1 MLLPQGAGEA
11 KCRCR
16 HMCRVRITP
25 MRDSRLGVRGRAPRT
40 GRRRRACVHIQRCAA
55 VSTSRRRRLIINTD
69 AKNEADDQFAIVHGL
84 LSPTL
89 QIEGIIAAHFGDR
102 RSNESMLESRR
113 EIDLLLRLMDLT
125 GQVHVVN
132 GAPHAMRGEHTAVPS
147 DGSRLIVEQALKD
160 DERPLYIAFLGLLA
174 EPAIQDR
181 NVVVVW
187 IGGPAYD
194 GLNPTYSPE
203 FNLANDIAS
212 ANAVFNSRLTI
223 WQIPMSVYT
232 MVGVGYAE
240 LRQKVAPCGE
250 LGRYLVDQLVAWNAS
265 WNEAPI
271 EHRSLGDSPAIS
283 VVLNPGGACWRER
296 PRVTFSPDGSMNE
309 PADTSL
315 TVRVVESLDTRYLLE
330 DMFAKLREFAA

>member
-1 MLLPQGAGEA
+1 MSA
-11 KCRCR
+11 
-16 HMCRVRITP
+16 
-25 MRDSRLGVRGRAPRT
+25 
-40 GRRRRACVHIQRCAA
+40 
-55 VSTSRRRRLIINTD
+55 SRRRRLIISTD

-89 QIEGIIAAHFGDR
+89 EIEGIIAAHFGDR
-102 RSNESMLESRR
+102 RSNERMVESRR
-113 EIDLLLRLMDLT
+113 EIDLFLRLMDLT

-132 GAPHAMRGEHTAVPS
+132 GAPHAMRGEHTALPP
-147 DGSRLIVEQALKD
+147 DGSRLIVEQVLKD
-160 DERPLYIAFLGLLA
+160 DERPLYIAFLGPLTDMASAFLA
-174 EPAIQDR
+174 EPAIRDR
-181 NVVVVW
+181 NVVVVC
-187 IGGPAYD
+187 GGPAYD
-194 GLNPTYSPE
+194 GLNLTWSPE

-265 WNEAPI
+265 WNGAPI
-271 EHRSLGDSPAIS
+271 EHRSFGDSPAIS
-283 VVLNPGGACWRER
+283 VVLNPGGAVWRER
-296 PRVTFSPDGSMNE
+296 PRVTFSPDASMNE

-315 TVRVVESLDTRYLLE
+315 TVRVVESLDTRCPFE
-330 DMFAKLREFAA
+330 DMFATLREFAA